1 MTARKYMSS
10 FGLLEK
16 VTIENIIRNSA
27 KKSIVPTKVRTKTC
41 DGVALI
47 CGINKWGI
55 YSPRIIS
62 KWSQSIM

>member
-1 MTARKYMSS
+1 MTARKYRSS

-47 CGINKWGI
+47 CGINK
-55 YSPRIIS
+55 
-62 KWSQSIM
+62 